1 MKPSNLLL
9 AVIFLFMSS
18 ALFAEGAVTPT
29 AQPDNSV
36 FQEKLDAAKNRS
48 DSALKAAEDAITA
61 AQAMKQEMAALK
73 TELEQVKNQLAIAD
87 EKSIETRS
95 AVASLAGVKES
106 ISLLDERFIKYK
118 EKADVYMKEF
128 SDVKQ
133 QMDARTGKMQSWDD
147 IMGVLRKEIENNE
160 REIARLKKEINGLK
174 SAYGTDDN
182 VINQIA
188 SWPYIGL
195 TALVVSL
202 IAFGVVLTK

>member
-1 MKPSNLLL
+1 MKLNRILAAAVFLL
-9 AVIFLFMSS
+9 ISS
-18 ALFAEGAVTPT
+18 VLFAEGSVTPA

-36 FQEKLDAAKNRS
+36 FQQKLEAVKAGS
-48 DSALKAAEDAITA
+48 DSALKAAEDAVSA
-61 AQAMKQEMAALK
+61 AQSMKQEIAALK
-73 TELEQVKNQLAIAD
+73 TELENVKNQLYAAD
-87 EKSIETRS
+87 EKSAETRS
-95 AVASLAGVKES
+95 AVNSLAGVKES
-106 ISLLDERFIKYK
+106 VALLDERFARYK

-133 QMDARTGKMQSWDD
+133 QMDAKTGKMQSWDD

-182 VINQIA
+182 VLNMIA
-188 SWPYIGL
+188 NWQYTGL

-202 IAFGVVLTK
+202 ITFGIVLTK

>member
-1 MKPSNLLL
+1 MKPSNLFL
-9 AVIFLFMSS
+9 AVIFFIMSS
-18 ALFAEGAVTPT
+18 ALFAEGAVTPA
-29 AQPDNSV
+29 AQPDNTV

-73 TELEQVKNQLAIAD
+73 TELERVKNQLAIAD

-106 ISLLDERFIKYK
+106 IALLDERFIKYK

-182 VINQIA
+182 VLNMIA

-195 TALVVSL
+195 TALVVS
-202 IAFGVVLTK
+202 IITFGVVLTK